1 MRARAWP
8 APSSRPS
15 NGRRRVAT
23 FCVSH
28 VTHVT
33 PRAASLCAARS
44 RSCTVSTSVTVPASS
59 TSTHRTLPCCA
70 CWRTT
75 LAAPCS
81 PVRAS
86 SPGWH
91 SAANPTGWPRSPW
104 YKGTATAQSA
114 RAAAMERRVSG
125 NTSGRSPG
133 STSQPGA
140 PAVARTAAAIESPM
154 PGCPASSRCQGKPL
168 ARTAASVCSSTVL
181 SPKAARSLCTMPPD
195 AAKRSPRPEASTST
209 TGCADAWARSFAAIT
224 PA

>member
-28 VTHVT
+28 VT
-33 PRAASLCAARS
+33 RAP
-44 RSCTVSTSVTVPASS
+44 PASARRAPGPARCP
-59 TSTHRTLPCCA
+59 HRSPCLPCCA
-70 CWRTT
+70 CSRTT

-209 TGCADAWARSFAAIT
+209 TGCADAWARSFVAIT